1 MVSFDPYGFTENG
14 FFTIRRIYIKKKDN
28 LLLTSYSNETPEI
41 NTTLIKRGTDKQ
53 IILLDGQKDVF

>member
-1 MVSFDPYGFTENG
+1 MGSLQSEEFAS
-14 FFTIRRIYIKKKDN
+14 RKKDN